1 MTFIS
6 AGKQT
11 PASVCF
17 ISRFLAVLFFVQHP
31 SIPTSLE
38 HLPSAH
44 ILGCTL
50 VSSRCRVS
58 VGAGAQIAWRWPP
71 SGELPVVD
79 VDSREGTSEDL
90 TDFSRCRVPAFSFLF
105 REERKK
111 EKKYD
116 VGGGM
121 NHQVLIYTW
130 MV

>member
-1 MTFIS
+1 M
-6 AGKQT
+6 
-11 PASVCF
+11 
-17 ISRFLAVLFFVQHP
+17 QHP

-44 ILGCTL
+44 ILGRTL

-79 VDSREGTSEDL
+79 ADSREGTSEDL
-90 TDFSRCRVPAFSFLF
+90 TDFSQCRVPAFSFLH

-116 VGGGM
+116 VGRM
-121 NHQVLIYTW
+121 NHHVLIYTW
-130 MV
+130 TV